1 MTISSDSTAP
11 LIAVVGSTG
20 LQGGSVINNLAL
32 SDKPYRIR
40 GLTRDAEKDKA
51 QALAKRGVEVWTVDL
66 SADNAEGIQ
75 ESFQGATY
83 VFIMTNFWEHVD
95 KAREIAEGKTLVEA
109 AHKVG
114 VKLLLVSSEPNAT
127 SVTNGNL
134 TKVYHFDSKAEISD
148 HARALGVPFVD
159 IHAAGYMN
167 NFTTFSRPRPAGDGS
182 YVVDGTWPEDF
193 QMPLLDTYHDFGLF
207 VQLAIESDE
216 FNRGDGKIIWAYGD
230 QVTVPDQVKNIST
243 VTGKKIANNKVT
255 EEQIRAGMVQAGL
268 PPFVVDDMIE
278 TFKFHEVWNS
288 AYAAGSHVEPA
299 KLARRP
305 RTFKEYAENED
316 WSAVFV

>member
-20 LQGGSVINNLAL
+20 LQGGSVINNLAA

-40 GLTRDAEKDKA
+40 GLTRDAKKEKA
-51 QALAKRGVEVWTVDL
+51 QALAKRGVEIVTVDL
-66 SADNAEGIQ
+66 SSENATGIQ
-75 ESFQGATY
+75 KAFQDATY
-83 VFIMTNFWEHVD
+83 VFIMTNYWEHLNKD
-95 KAREIAEGKTLVEA
+95 REIAEGKTLVEA
-109 AHKVG
+109 AQKVG
-114 VKLLLVSSEPNAT
+114 MKLLLISSEPSAT
-127 SVTNGNL
+127 KVSDGKL

-182 YVVDGTWPEDF
+182 YVIDGTWPEDLI
-193 QMPLLDTYHDFGLF
+193 MPLIDTYHDYGLF

-216 FNRGDGKIIWAYGD
+216 FNKGDGKIIWACGD
-230 QVTVPDQVKNIST
+230 HVTVPDQVKIISR
-243 VTGKKIANNKVT
+243 VTGKKIAYNKVT
-255 EEQIRAGMVQAGL
+255 DEQSRAGMAQAGL

-278 TFKFHEVWNS
+278 MFKLHGIWDS
-288 AYAAGSHVEPA
+288 AYADRSRIDTA

-305 RTFKEYAENED
+305 RTFQEYVENED
-316 WSAVFV
+316 WSTVFV

>member
-40 GLTRDAEKDKA
+40 GLTRDAKKDKA

-75 ESFQGATY
+75 KAFQGATY
-83 VFIMTNFWEHVD
+83 VFIMTNYWEHVD
-95 KAREIAEGKTLVEA
+95 KARETAEGKTLGEA
-109 AHKVG
+109 AQKVG
-114 VKLLLVSSEPNAT
+114 VELLLVSSAPNAT
-127 SVTNGNL
+127 KVSNGIL
-134 TKVYHFDSKAEISD
+134 TKVYHFDSKAEIAD

-182 YVVDGTWPEDF
+182 YVVDGTWPEDMR
-193 QMPLLDTYHDFGLF
+193 MPLLDTYHDFGLF
-207 VQLAIESDE
+207 VRLAIESDE
-216 FNRGDGKIIWAYGD
+216 FNKGDGKIIWACGD
-230 QVTVPDQVKNIST
+230 QVTLPDQVKDIST
-243 VTGKKIANNKVT
+243 VTGKKIAYNRVT
-255 EEQIRAGMVQAGL
+255 EEQSRAGMAQAGL

-278 TFKFHEVWNS
+278 MFEFHGVWNS
-288 AYAAGSHVEPA
+288 AYAAGSHINPA
-299 KLARRP
+299 KLARPP
-305 RTFKEYAENED
+305 RTFKEYVENED
-316 WSAVFV
+316 WSSVFV

>member
-1 MTISSDSTAP
+1 MTISSDSIAP

-40 GLTRDAEKDKA
+40 GLTRDAKKNKA
-51 QALAKRGVEVWTVDL
+51 QALAKRDVEVWTVDL

-75 ESFQGATY
+75 QSFQGATY

-95 KAREIAEGKTLVEA
+95 KAREIAEGKALVEA

-127 SVTNGNL
+127 NVTNGKL
-134 TKVYHFDSKAEISD
+134 TKVYHFDSKAESPTM
-148 HARALGVPFVD
+148 REPWV
-159 IHAAGYMN
+159 
-167 NFTTFSRPRPAGDGS
+167 PAGDGS
-182 YVVDGTWPEDF
+182 HIVDGTWPEDF
-193 QMPLLDTYHDFGLF
+193 RMPLLDTYHDFGLF

-216 FNRGDGKIIWAYGD
+216 FNRGDGKTIWACGD

-243 VTGKKIANNKVT
+243 VTGKKIAYNKVT
-255 EEQIRAGMVQAGL
+255 EEQSRAGMVQAGL

-278 TFKFHEVWNS
+278 MFKFHEVWNS

-305 RTFKEYAENED
+305 RTFKEYVENED
-316 WSAVFV
+316 WSAVFE

>member
-40 GLTRDAEKDKA
+40 GLTRDAKKDKA
-51 QALAKRGVEVWTVDL
+51 QALAKRDVEVWTVDL

-75 ESFQGATY
+75 QSFQGATY

-95 KAREIAEGKTLVEA
+95 KAREIAEGRTLVEA

-127 SVTNGNL
+127 NVTNGKL

-182 YVVDGTWPEDF
+182 YIVDGTWPEDF
-193 QMPLLDTYHDFGLF
+193 RMPLLDTYHDFGLF

-216 FNRGDGKIIWAYGD
+216 FNRGDGKTIWAYGD

-243 VTGKKIANNKVT
+243 VTGKKIAYNKVT
-255 EEQIRAGMVQAGL
+255 EEQSRAGMVQAGL

-278 TFKFHEVWNS
+278 MFKFHEVWNS

-305 RTFKEYAENED
+305 RTFKEYVENED
-316 WSAVFV
+316 WSAVFE